1 MILRKRNLQIT
12 RTLFDSDNCSNHT
25 TNVLILNAAID
36 SLIANKRFGAP
47 LFQIDCFFIVHIRFM
62 FLYISAFFYSLVYEI
77 DI

>member
-47 LFQIDCFFIVHIRFM
+47 LF
-62 FLYISAFFYSLVYEI
+62 
-77 DI
+77 

>member
-12 RTLFDSDNCSNHT
+12 RTLFDSDNYSNHT

-47 LFQIDCFFIVHIRFM
+47 LF
-62 FLYISAFFYSLVYEI
+62 
-77 DI
+77 